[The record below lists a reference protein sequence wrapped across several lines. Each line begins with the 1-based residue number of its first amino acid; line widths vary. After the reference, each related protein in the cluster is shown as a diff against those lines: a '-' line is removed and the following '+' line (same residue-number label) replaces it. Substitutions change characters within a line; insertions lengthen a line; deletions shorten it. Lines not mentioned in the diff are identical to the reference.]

1 MTRRAVPGGAAARV
15 RRRRAQRLA
24 GQRRV
29 DIDTA
34 AALAKALKQP
44 EVTGKLGDL
53 GVSVGSGNA
62 NELRAFLPNEYQRV
76 GNLIKTAKIKA
87 D

>member
-1 MTRRAVPGGAAARV
+1 MSAK
-15 RRRRAQRLA
+15 LS
-24 GQRRV
+24 
-29 DIDTA
+29 
-34 AALAKALKQP
+34 AALARALKQP